1 MLTLVQR
8 LILRPMLADRGRT
21 LLTLF
26 SIAVGVAVIFAMDL
40 AGNAAAGSFQSSLE
54 TVGGTDDI
62 EITATGG
69 LPAETLGQLVTLP
82 YPLTFSPR
90 IEDFAIWNRKRSVP
104 LVGMDVI
111 ASALQLSTG
120 QVAEKP
126 KELKPGERGIFVSKG
141 LAQSGDAVELQIN
154 DTPSRFIVS
163 GVIDTQRV
171 NGDLVLLDI
180 EDAEAVTGR
189 TGRIDRI
196 LVALPEA
203 EKNNVDNWVSTLR
216 KHLPDS
222 ATVRPIGARKEEN
235 RKMLA
240 AFRWNLRILSYIALL
255 VGAFLIYNTISV
267 SVVRRRA
274 EIGIVR
280 AIGGTQSLVRRAF
293 LLEAAI
299 FGVLGGLL
307 GLALGRLLAEG
318 AVGLVSL
325 TVQALYVSS
334 TPAPI
339 HFDVLAASAALLTG
353 IATALLA
360 ALAPSIEAGQVPPT
374 EAMARGRIDTLARE
388 STGRQ
393 ALWALAFAIL
403 SALLSQLPPIAR
415 MPLAGYTA
423 ALFLVAAAS
432 LLAPLLVSLGTRAL
446 AGLFG
451 VQSLLAGRSLAG
463 ALRRSSVLVA
473 TLATAVA
480 MMTSVGIMVGSF
492 RETMLTWLDQQI
504 RADFYLRPAG
514 DAAVDRHP
522 TISEEVAQRIEAI
535 PGVEAVDRFR
545 AYAIRFNGLPATL
558 AAGDV
563 KAQLRYGRTHLYKG
577 DFADATRAL
586 LAGEGVLI
594 SEPFSE
600 KHKLKVNDRITLPLR
615 DRRLEFRVAGIFL
628 DYSSENGFVILDRN
642 ALRKHLPDDEPS
654 NLAVYLAPNAPDRAK
669 MKAQI
674 EAAYAPRRIVV
685 FENASLRREAIRI
698 FDQTFAVTYALEA
711 VAIFVAVVGVAG
723 AMLALIMDRR
733 REIALLRFL
742 GAAASQIR
750 GIVLFEAGFIGL
762 FSQALGLLCG
772 GLMSLILIF
781 VINKQSFGWTI
792 QFHMPVAALLG
803 ALAFV
808 FVATVLAGLYPANI
822 ATSLNPIEVLHE
834 E

>member
-1 MLTLVQR
+1 MLTLVHR
-8 LILRPMLADRGRT
+8 LILRPMLGDRGRS

-54 TVGGTDDI
+54 TVGGTDDL

-69 LPAETLGQLVTLP
+69 VPAEVLGQLVRLP

-104 LVGMDVI
+104 FVGVDVI
-111 ASALQLSTG
+111 ASALQLSG
-120 QVAEKP
+120 GELAEKP
-126 KELKPGERGIFVSKG
+126 KELKPGQRGIFVTPG
-141 LAQSGDAVELQIN
+141 LARSGDSVELQIN
-154 DTPSRFIVS
+154 DTPLPFTVA
-163 GVIDTQRV
+163 GVIDNQRV

-189 TGRIDRI
+189 KNKIDRI
-196 LVALPEA
+196 LVSLPPQ
-203 EKNNVDNWVSTLR
+203 EKLNADLWASTLG
-216 KHLPDS
+216 KHLP
-222 ATVRPIGARKEEN
+222 AGVTVRPIGARKEEN

-280 AIGGTQSLVRRAF
+280 AIGGTQGLVRGAF
-293 LLEAAI
+293 LLEAGI
-299 FGVLGGLL
+299 FGLL
-307 GLALGRLLAEG
+307 GGGLGLLMGRLLAEG
-318 AVGLVSL
+318 AVSLVSL

-339 HFDVLAASAALLTG
+339 HFDLWAAAAALLTG
-353 IATALLA
+353 VATALLA
-360 ALAPSIEAGQVPPT
+360 ALAPALEAGQVAPT
-374 EAMARGRIDTLARE
+374 EAMARGRIDTLVRE

-393 ALWALAFAIL
+393 ALYALGFAVAA
-403 SALLSQLPPIAR
+403 ALLSQLPPVAR

-432 LLAPLLVSLGTRAL
+432 LLAPLLVSTGTRWL
-446 AGLFG
+446 SRFFG

-492 RETMLTWLDQQI
+492 RETMLTWLDRQI

-514 DAAVDRHP
+514 DAAIDRHP
-522 TISEEVAQRIEAI
+522 TISEEVARRIEAI

-545 AYAIRFNGLPATL
+545 AYAIRYNGLPATL
-558 AAGDV
+558 GSGDTR
-563 KAQLRYGRTHLYKG
+563 AQLRYGRTYLYQG
-577 DFADATRAL
+577 DLADASQAL
-586 LAGEGVLI
+586 ISGQGVLV

-600 KHKLKVNDRITLPLR
+600 KHKLKVNDRITLPLGDKR
-615 DRRLEFRVAGIFL
+615 ISFRVAGIFL
-628 DYSSENGFVILDRN
+628 DYSSENGIIVLDRN
-642 ALRKHLPDDEPS
+642 ALLQHLPDDEPT
-654 NLAVYLAPNAPDRAK
+654 NLAIYLAPNADRVALK
-669 MKAQI
+669 RQI
-674 EAAYAPRRIVV
+674 EEAYAPRRIVV
-685 FENASLRREAIRI
+685 FENSSLRREAIRI

-742 GAAASQIR
+742 GAAAHQVR

-762 FSQALGLLCG
+762 FSQILGLLCG

-792 QFHMPVAALLG
+792 QFHLPVAALLG
-803 ALAFV
+803 ALGFV
-808 FVATVLAGLYPANI
+808 FLATVLAGLYPARV